1 MRPELLL
8 LCMAAL
14 MVATLGQWVVMD
26 QMPFFQAFDW
36 KTKHEWIGR
45 CTATV
50 VQTLCTIMFAL
61 WKDTFAW
68 TIPLFLGYHLFDTGH
83 MATYERDPASY
94 FHHVIG
100 VTTTCLK
107 EFIMSPE
114 QTAPAIEAAIAL
126 EVSSPP
132 LHVSWLL
139 NKAGYGDAPWFKYI
153 AGFAAVFFGLVRL
166 GVYPWIVATKMDSV
180 TALAASPFIFLNA
193 YWFYKIVRLAI
204 RKFGGTKA
212 KDASNTEQS
221 HEA

>member
-14 MVATLGQWVVMD
+14 MVATVGQWVVMD

-45 CTATV
+45 CTATI
-50 VQTLCTIMFAL
+50 VQTLCVLIIIL
-61 WKDTFAW
+61 WKDTTAW
-68 TIPLFLGYHLFDTGH
+68 GIPLFLGYHLFDTFH

-94 FHHVIG
+94 FHHVIAVA
-100 VTTTCLK
+100 VTGLK
-107 EFIMSPE
+107 EMVMSAAQIE
-114 QTAPAIEAAIAL
+114 PAIQATMTL

-132 LHVSWLL
+132 LHISWLL
-139 NKAGYGDAPWFKYI
+139 NKAGYGDRPWFKYV
-153 AGFAAVFFGLVRL
+153 AGFAAVFFAIMRL
-166 GVYPWIVATKMDSV
+166 GAFPWLVATKMDTV
-180 TALAASPFIFLNA
+180 TAMVSSPFILLNL
-193 YWFYKIVRLAI
+193 YWFYKIVRMAL